1 MITEKIR
8 VVIADDHVLVRDGL
22 HMLLDMDEGIEI
34 VAEAS
39 NGKDMVQMA
48 RQYSPDVV
56 ITDLMM
62 PGMGGIEAIREMYLS
77 GLRRIIALS
86 FYESEPLIVEALEA
100 GALGYIAKNAQ
111 RGEIIEAIKTVY
123 DFYPYY
129 SRSTSSRLIRLIS
142 NSKFNPYTRTAPVLF
157 SEKEKE
163 IIRLICQEKSSEEIS
178 QTLLISKR
186 TVDGLRARILS
197 KMNVKTMAGVAIY
210 AIKNAIYF
218 LDEKA

>member
-8 VVIADDHVLVRDGL
+8 LVIADDHVLIRDGL
-22 HMLLDMDEGIEI
+22 RMLLDMDEDIEI

-39 NGKDMVQMA
+39 DGKDLVQMA
-48 RQYSPDVV
+48 SQCSPDVV

-62 PGMGGIEAIREMYLS
+62 PGMSGIQAIREMYLT
-77 GLRRIIALS
+77 GFRRIIALS

-100 GALGYIAKNAQ
+100 GALGYIAKNAR

-123 DFYPYY
+123 KFHPYY
-129 SRSTSSRLIRLIS
+129 SQSTSSRLVRLIS
-142 NSKFNPYTRTAPVLF
+142 NSNFNPYIRSAPVLF

-178 QTLLISKR
+178 QVLLTSKR
-186 TVDGLRARILS
+186 TVDGMRAKILS
-197 KMNVKTMAGVAIY
+197 KMNVRTVAGVAIY

-218 LDEKA
+218 LTDNE